1 MAKAFWICS
10 VSRGTLFPGTAR
22 IRGLR
27 LRVLLLA
34 GPSQGAG
41 GPQGAFSQGRLRQC
55 ALPFP
60 SGRLHRRFRQR
71 RIYSGIG
78 VFLSWNHEN
87 RNVSGFPDAGIDF
100 GEWLRL
106 RTSQDHRFPVAG
118 NDNTTTLKL
127 GTPSRKV
134 PAIGNIELVVVN
146 EDGG

>member
-1 MAKAFWICS
+1 MDPKGHS
-10 VSRGTLFPGTAR
+10 
-22 IRGLR
+22 LR
-27 LRVLLLA
+27 ADYANALSLSLQA
-34 GPSQGAG
+34 DFTEDFGKG
-41 GPQGAFSQGRLRQC
+41 G
-55 ALPFP
+55 
-60 SGRLHRRFRQR
+60 
-71 RIYSGIG
+71 YSGIG